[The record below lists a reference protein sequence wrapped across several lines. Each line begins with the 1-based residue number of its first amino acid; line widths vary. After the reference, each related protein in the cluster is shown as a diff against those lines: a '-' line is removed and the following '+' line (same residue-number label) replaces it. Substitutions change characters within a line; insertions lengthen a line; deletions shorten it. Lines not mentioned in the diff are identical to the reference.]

1 MFNFMRVRE
10 SFKNFFEI
18 WYLYF
23 CLYYCIIYDRKD
35 GWIFFGVVFLVK
47 LMVMFISSFVFK
59 VIGC

>member
-1 MFNFMRVRE
+1 MIENFKIE
-10 SFKNFFEI
+10 
-18 WYLYF
+18 
-23 CLYYCIIYDRKD
+23 D